1 MAINEND
8 SRVRRTKKLIRQ
20 GLAELSLEKSID
32 KITVKEL
39 TERIDINR
47 GTFYLHYSD
56 IEDLIECIQN
66 ELYDG
71 FCRILS
77 AVTAQRIKQ
86 EPSEILFE
94 ICNFLKQNCDVCSA
108 LLFSEKSSALSE
120 KVKKLFSEKCSALL
134 RNAYPD
140 LNAEKYDLICEYC
153 IYGGIG
159 IIRSWL
165 KFHPEKTPRQISEL
179 WLSLTNSGIKNILES
194 DLKEALQK

>member
-8 SRVRRTKKLIRQ
+8 SRVRRTKRLIRK

-71 FCRILS
+71 FCRILG

-94 ICNFLKQNCDVCSA
+94 ICNFLKQNSDVCSA
-108 LLFSEKSSALSE
+108 LLFSEQLSALSE

-134 RNAYPD
+134 RSAYPD

-159 IIRSWL
+159 IVRSWL
-165 KFHPEKTPRQISEL
+165 KYHPEKTPRQISEL

-194 DLKEALQK
+194 DLKEASQK

>member
-8 SRVRRTKKLIRQ
+8 SRVRRTKRLIRK

-71 FCRILS
+71 FGRILG

-94 ICNFLKQNCDVCSA
+94 ICNFLKQNSDVCSA
-108 LLFSEKSSALSE
+108 LLFSEQSSALRE

-134 RNAYPD
+134 RSAYPD

-159 IIRSWL
+159 IVRSWL
-165 KFHPEKTPRQISEL
+165 KYHPEKTPRQISEL

-194 DLKEALQK
+194 DLKEASQK

>member
-8 SRVRRTKKLIRQ
+8 SRVRRTKRLIRK
-20 GLAELSLEKSID
+20 GLAELSLEKGID

-71 FCRILS
+71 FCRILD

-94 ICNFLKQNCDVCSA
+94 ICNFLKQNSDVFSA
-108 LLFSEKSSALSE
+108 LLFSEQSSALRE
-120 KVKKLFSEKCSALL
+120 KVKKLFSKKCNKLL
-134 RNAYPD
+134 RSAYPD
-140 LNAEKYDLICEYC
+140 LDAEKYDLICEYC

-165 KFHPEKTPRQISEL
+165 KYHPEKTPRQISEL

-194 DLKEALQK
+194 DLKEASQK